1 MTTQDFSTKERLSA
15 PSVLQNSNYRHFLAS
30 RTCSSLAFQSL
41 TVAMGWMIYELTG
54 SAWMLGWIGFCQFLP
69 MLMLTFVVG
78 TVADRYDRRRI
89 GLICQWVEAAT
100 VLVLGL
106 LVWRGSLTPTGILV
120 AVSVMGAAQAFERPT
135 MASLVPGIVGPAMLQ
150 RAIATSTSFM
160 QTALIVGPALGG
172 LLYGLGHLVPF
183 VVSGLLFLA
192 AGYSVGTIRVLTATP
207 IARSPV
213 SLRTVFAGVAFI
225 RRTPAVLGMISLDL
239 FAVLLGGA
247 TALLPIYAS
256 DILQAGPL
264 GLGLL
269 RAAPAIGA
277 LGMSIML
284 GWMPI
289 VSGAGR
295 KMFAAVAVFGLATIL
310 FALSRN
316 VWLSI
321 VALLVV
327 GASDN
332 ISVVVRS
339 SLVQL
344 MTPDEMR
351 GRVNA
356 VNSLFIGTSNQLG
369 EFESGMMA
377 GMMGPVAAGVIGG
390 LGTLAVVAIWMTAF
404 PVLRRIERLDG
415 RQDPIPKPR

>member
-1 MTTQDFSTKERLSA
+1 MTTSPSA
-15 PSVLQNSNYRHFLAS
+15 LTPAPPAGSVLQNRNYRHFLIS
-30 RTCSSLAFQSL
+30 RSCSSLAFQSL
-41 TVAMGWMIYELTG
+41 TVAMGWMIYEMTG
-54 SAWMLGWIGFCQFLP
+54 SAWMLGWIGLCQFLP
-69 MLMLTFVVG
+69 MLILTFVVG

-89 GLICQWVEAAT
+89 GLACQWIEGLT
-100 VLVLGL
+100 VLVLAILVWKGL
-106 LVWRGSLTPTGILV
+106 LTPAGILIAV
-120 AVSVMGAAQAFERPT
+120 AVLGAAQAFERPT
-135 MASLVPGIVGPAMLQ
+135 LAALLPGIVGPAMLQ

-160 QTALIVGPALGG
+160 QTAFIVGPALGG
-172 LLYGLGHLVPF
+172 LLYGLHHIVPF
-183 VVSGLLFLA
+183 VVSGLLCLI
-192 AGYSVGTIRVLTATP
+192 AGYSVGTIRQLEAAPPTRA
-207 IARSPV
+207 PV
-213 SLRTVFAGVAFI
+213 TLQTVFAGVAFI

-256 DILQAGPL
+256 DILTAGPF

-277 LGMSIML
+277 LGMSLVL
-284 GWMPI
+284 GRRPI
-289 VSGAGR
+289 LAGAGR
-295 KMFAAVAVFGLATIL
+295 KMFAAVAVFGLATIV
-310 FALSRN
+310 FALSTQ

-321 VALLVV
+321 LALLVV

-332 ISVVVRS
+332 ISVVIRS

-344 MTPDEMR
+344 MTPDDMR

-377 GMMGPVAAGVIGG
+377 GFLGPVAAGVIGG
-390 LGTLAVVAIWMTAF
+390 VGTLAVVAIWMSAF

-415 RQDPIPKPR
+415 R